1 MQRQTLFLVLAVIML
16 SAELLGAAEN
26 PEEKT
31 DLEAFAQRS
40 HTIQRNGMIALGS
53 WAAINAVG
61 GGVLALTTAGAPRSF
76 ALMSMGWGGVNGA
89 LALTAGT
96 TEAPPAD
103 LEALLRRQRRLE
115 NLFLFNAG
123 LDVGYMFAGLW
134 MTRLADS
141 RNSTGTQERLKGFG
155 YSIVMQG
162 AFLFVFDLVM
172 FLIHHGHG
180 QALYGQ
186 L

>member
-1 MQRQTLFLVLAVIML
+1 MKNRVVSLLFAAALLIAVHPIAADQTELEEFTEQSRSIQQRGMLV
-16 SAELLGAAEN
+16 
-26 PEEKT
+26 
-31 DLEAFAQRS
+31 
-40 HTIQRNGMIALGS
+40 LGS
-53 WAAINAVG
+53 WAALNVAG
-61 GGVLALTTAGAPRSF
+61 GGLLALTAGGATRSF

-89 LALTAGT
+89 LALTAGSAEPP
-96 TEAPPAD
+96 EA
-103 LEALLRRQRRLE
+103 EIQALLKRQRLME

-134 MTRLADS
+134 MTQLAGRSSKPD
-141 RNSTGTQERLKGFG
+141 RLKGFG

-162 AFLFVFDLVM
+162 AFLFIFDLVM
-172 FLIHHGHG
+172 FFVMHSHG